1 MNKYLKGWLDYR
13 EYLYYYKIILLIFIV
28 LIIEK
33 SVNNALNNNKLNIGY
48 LIRLV
53 LEFMGIKYWVFK
65 NKWSERK
72 YLKKEII
79 LFLLLKL
86 LLYVMKPLFKML
98 KDVYKKLSLT
108 SKTKKLIRNIVGKI
122 KKYTKYEMN
131 MENTMIGKI
140 LEIIYIFL
148 TTSVVAYPIYRYVIF
163 SPNKE

>member
-1 MNKYLKGWLDYR
+1 MNKFLKGWLDYR

-33 SVNNALNNNKLNIGY
+33 SINNALNNNKLNIGY

-86 LLYVMKPLFKML
+86 LLYVMKPLFNML

-108 SKTKKLIRNIVGKI
+108 SKTKKLITNIVGKI